1 MRLPGKLFGALR
13 HAVRGIAPSYRTLFV
28 LAVAAV
34 LIHLVY
40 LGAIR
45 PQAELDIEAARLA
58 GQAAPRT
65 LAVILKDI
73 EQEICL
79 VLMVCCI
86 YQIFSRSRELGSRR
100 YLFQVDFLNPG
111 GDAAPAAEA
120 GDRNGAGAEDAAGA
134 GSEADIRRSLRRSL
148 DELEALPEEIA
159 ATPLVDTLKAGL
171 RRYLVTGDVQNTS
184 DAVST
189 GIDALNTR
197 FEADNAMIR
206 YIIWAIPSI
215 GFVGTV
221 RGIGQA
227 LASADKALAGDIAT
241 MTENLGIAF
250 NSTMVAL
257 VISILLMLLL
267 HGLQQRQDRWL
278 VDIQDYCE
286 RLLLNRIS
294 R

>member
-1 MRLPGKLFGALR
+1 MRVLRNLPGTLKRA
-13 HAVRGIAPSYRTLFV
+13 AQGIAPSYRTLFV

-65 LAVILKDI
+65 LAVILKDV

-100 YLFQVDFLNPG
+100 YLFQVDFLSPG
-111 GDAAPAAEA
+111 GDAAPAPDAEA
-120 GDRNGAGAEDAAGA
+120 GS
-134 GSEADIRRSLRRSL
+134 GSEAGNEARIRSSLRRSL